1 MVKKKV
7 NKLKKDID
15 CCFTEDGKWLF
26 FDVGYTLVNED
37 KVHKKRVEETVRLNK
52 GFSYDDIYNAMIE
65 ASKDYK
71 QPYPTAV
78 KKLNILN
85 SASYDHSLERP
96 YEDAEFILSK
106 LHRVYK
112 IGIIANQSRGTEER
126 LKSYGLLDY
135 IDLIVSSE
143 EEGVSKP
150 DLRIFKLA
158 LDKAGVMANEA
169 IMIGDRLDNDIY
181 PVKTVGMKTI
191 WIKQGL
197 GAVQK
202 PRSEEY
208 KSDYEI
214 DKLSDIVN
222 ILL

>member
-1 MVKKKV
+1 MK
-7 NKLKKDID
+7 NI
-15 CCFTEDGKWLF
+15 KWLF

-71 QPYPTAV
+71 QPYPTAI

-112 IGIIANQSRGTEER
+112 IGIIANQSVGTAER
-126 LKSYGLLDY
+126 LKAYGLIDY
-135 IDLIVSSE
+135 IDLVFSSA
-143 EEGVSKP
+143 EEGISKP
-150 DLRIFKLA
+150 DIEFYRLA
-158 LDKAGVMANEA
+158 IKEAKCSANEA
-169 IMIGDRLDNDIY
+169 LMIGDRLDNDIY
-181 PVKTVGMKTI
+181 PAKKVGMKTI
-191 WIKQGL
+191 WVKQGL

-202 PRSEEY
+202 PKSEKY
-208 KSDYEI
+208 KADYDV
-214 DKLSDIVN
+214 DKLSDILK